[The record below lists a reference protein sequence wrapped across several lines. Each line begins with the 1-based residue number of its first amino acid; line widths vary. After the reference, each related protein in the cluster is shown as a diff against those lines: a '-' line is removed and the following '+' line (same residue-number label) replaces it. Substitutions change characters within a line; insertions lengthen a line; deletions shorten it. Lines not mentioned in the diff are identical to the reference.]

1 MLRHFPLSAPL
12 VQSLLDNLELFS
24 SFIKQLYK
32 KDRYIT
38 FSNPFCLDDTESM
51 AVCSNVGE
59 GDTMQECPTVGS
71 R

>member
-38 FSNPFCLDDTESM
+38 FSNPFCLDD
-51 AVCSNVGE
+51 A
-59 GDTMQECPTVGS
+59 
-71 R
+71 